1 MLFKQIILFSVLCI
15 SGTLLAQQ
23 KNKQSKVI
31 KDGFE
36 ISIHTTNLKDQ
47 KLQLYLVSGVTKKQ
61 FVTDSLT
68 IIDNNQIVVFKQ
80 PKKIIDAIYYL
91 KFNTQKNGI
100 GIALDNGANIALNLQ
115 SENMDQITCSNN
127 AINKDFI
134 AYQGQDKNATP
145 EQKTNSRNALQSRY
159 PKSVLNLYLAA
170 ENKIA
175 EKVPATL
182 EEKIKYRNSYFTFM
196 DLADKRILFLPNST
210 KLLYKYVT
218 VLPIT
223 ADNYID
229 NVNNSMKGLS
239 CKSKSFGVFSNYFI
253 SNLAYFESYQ
263 LEDAYNYLYKTY
275 IDKNP
280 CDIFSAA
287 DYNTYSNKYATNI
300 KVPIGTKTPDFELV
314 SKDSITY
321 KLSEIY
327 PKNDFTF
334 VVFYSPTCIHCQ
346 EKMPIVSDS
355 FKNLKI
361 KYPTKNIQLIGVIN
375 DADEST
381 WTQFI
386 SEKKLEDWLNLKST
400 DSKRKYQEDFNAY
413 SNPCYF
419 FISKSGIV
427 LLKTFNNKTIEELIK
442 KN

>member
-1 MLFKQIILFSVLCI
+1 MLFKKIILFSVLSI
-15 SGTLLAQQ
+15 GGTLFAQQ
-23 KNKQSKVI
+23 KNNQSKAV

-47 KLQLYLVSGVTKKQ
+47 KLQLYLISGVTKKQ
-61 FVTDSLT
+61 FITDSLSIT
-68 IIDNNQIVVFKQ
+68 DNSKIVVFKQ
-80 PKKIIDAIYYL
+80 PKKIIGAVYYL
-91 KFNTQKNGI
+91 KFKTQKNAV
-100 GIALDNGANIALNLQ
+100 GIALDNGAIMDLYLNSDNI
-115 SENMDQITCSNN
+115 DQITCSNN
-127 AINKDFI
+127 ATNKDFI
-134 AYQGQDKNATP
+134 AYQGQEKSATP
-145 EQKTNSRNALQSRY
+145 EQKTNLRNALLSRY
-159 PKSVLNLYLAA
+159 PKSILNFYLAA

-182 EEKIKYRNSYFTFM
+182 EEKISYRNSFFTLI
-196 DLADKRILFLPNST
+196 DRTDKRILFLPNST

-218 VLPIT
+218 ILPIT

-229 NVNNSMKGLS
+229 NIDYLLKGLD
-239 CKSKSFGVFSNYFI
+239 CKSKNYGAFSNYFI
-253 SNLAYFESYQ
+253 SNLAFFETNQ
-263 LEDAYNYLYKTY
+263 LEKAYNHLYKNY

-287 DYNTYSNKYATNI
+287 DYNTYSNKYATNL
-300 KVPIGTKTPDFELV
+300 KVPLGTKTPDFELV

-334 VVFYSPTCIHCQ
+334 VAFYSPSCVHCQ
-346 EKMPIVSDS
+346 EKMPVVSDS
-355 FKNLKI
+355 FKNLKN

-375 DADEST
+375 DADESN

-386 SEKKLEDWLNLKST
+386 SEKKLDYWLNLKSP

-413 SNPCYF
+413 SNPSF
-419 FISKSGIV
+419 FLINKLGIV
-427 LLKTFNNKTIEELIK
+427 VIKTFNIKAIEELINK
-442 KN
+442 

>member
-1 MLFKQIILFSVLCI
+1 MHLKQIILIATLI
-15 SGTLLAQQ
+15 INTNLLAQQ
-23 KNKQSKVI
+23 KNNQSNAF

-47 KLQLYLVSGVTKKQ
+47 KLQLYLVSGVNKKQ
-61 FVTDSLT
+61 FITDSLSIT
-68 IIDNNQIVVFKQ
+68 DNSKIVVFKE
-80 PKKIIDAIYYL
+80 PKKIIGAIYYL
-91 KFNTQKNGI
+91 KFKTQKNSV
-100 GIALDNGANIALNLQ
+100 GIALDNGAIMDLYLNSDNI
-115 SENMDQITCSNN
+115 EQITCSNN

-134 AYQGQDKNATP
+134 EYQGQDKSITL
-145 EQKTNSRNALQSRY
+145 EQKTNSRNALLSRY
-159 PKSVLNLYLAA
+159 PKSILNFYLAA

-175 EKVPATL
+175 EKVPTTL
-182 EEKIKYRNSYFTFM
+182 EEKIKYRNAYFTLI
-196 DLADKRILFLPNST
+196 DRTDKRILFLPNIT
-210 KLLYKYVT
+210 KLLYKYVS

-229 NVNNSMKGLS
+229 NIDYLLKGLD
-239 CKSKSFGVFSNYFI
+239 CKSKNYEVFSNYFI
-253 SNLAYFESYQ
+253 SNLAFFETNQ
-263 LEDAYNYLYKTY
+263 LEKAYNHLYKNY

-280 CDIFSAA
+280 CDIFSGA
-287 DYNTYSNKYATNI
+287 DYSNYANKYATNL
-300 KVPIGTKTPDFELV
+300 KVPLGTKTPDFELV

-334 VVFYSPTCIHCQ
+334 VAFYSPSCVPCQ
-346 EKMPIVSDS
+346 EKMPVVSDS
-355 FKNLKI
+355 FKNLKN

-386 SEKKLEDWLNLKST
+386 SEKKLENWLNLKSPDT
-400 DSKRKYQEDFNAY
+400 KRKYQEDFNAY
-413 SNPCYF
+413 SNPSF
-419 FISKSGIV
+419 FLINNSGNV
-427 LLKTFNNKTIEELIK
+427 LLKIFNIKAIEELIK

>member
-15 SGTLLAQQ
+15 GGTLLAQQ
-23 KNKQSKVI
+23 KNNQSKAF

-61 FVTDSLT
+61 FITDSLSIT
-68 IIDNNQIVVFKQ
+68 DNSKIVVFKQ
-80 PKKIIDAIYYL
+80 PKKIIGAVYYL
-91 KFNTQKNGI
+91 KFKTQKNAI
-100 GIALDNGANIALNLQ
+100 AIALDNGAIMDLYLNSDNI
-115 SENMDQITCSNN
+115 EQITCSNN

-134 AYQGQDKNATP
+134 AYQGQDKSITL
-145 EQKTNSRNALQSRY
+145 EQKTNLRNALLSRY
-159 PKSVLNLYLAA
+159 PKSILNLYLAA

-182 EEKIKYRNSYFTFM
+182 EEKISYRNSFFTLI
-196 DLADKRILFLPNST
+196 DCTDKRILFLPNTT

-229 NVNNSMKGLS
+229 NIDYLLKGLD
-239 CKSKSFGVFSNYFI
+239 CKSKNYGAFSSYFI

-263 LEDAYNYLYKTY
+263 LEDAYNHLYKNY

-280 CDIFSAA
+280 CDIFTAA
-287 DYNTYSNKYATNI
+287 DYSNYTNKYATNL
-300 KVPIGTKTPDFELV
+300 KVPLGTKTPDFELV

-334 VVFYSPTCIHCQ
+334 VAFYSPSCVHCQ
-346 EKMPIVSDS
+346 EKMPVVSDS
-355 FKNLKI
+355 FKNLKN

-375 DADEST
+375 DADESD
-381 WTQFI
+381 WIQFVK
-386 SEKKLEDWLNLKST
+386 EKKLDYWLNLKSI

-413 SNPCYF
+413 SNPSF
-419 FISKSGIV
+419 FLINNSGNV
-427 LLKTFNNKTIEELIK
+427 LLKTFNIKATEELIK
-442 KN
+442 NN